1 MIVAPPTVGFG
12 RCPHGKAGN
21 IDHPHCLCA
30 GKLTRSVA
38 VYELKTPEDRHSFP
52 QSVRA
57 CMTAAT
63 IGASTGPQIRNR
75 TPVANSTSI
84 TPGDIGNAVIGA
96 ASVGTFNVNDANRGA
111 PCSCLRQRNSW
122 LACIP
127 ASRATADAT
136 APGSIAAATMRSFSA
151 LDHLRR
157 CRTEV
162 TISAC
167 VFVIGSPQYPLS
179 KPFDK
184 KAPTKIAPSSSRHCA
199 FTCVRADHSSPEAT
213 LSRYSCFA
221 LVLHQPKFPARIHD
235 LSVRR

>member
-1 MIVAPPTVGFG
+1 MRASKVARRLLGGTQSKAMIVAPPTVGSYFG

-111 PCSCLRQRNSW
+111 PCSCWRQRNNW

-127 ASRATADAT
+127 AFRATADAT

-167 VFVIGSPQYPLS
+167 VFVIGSPPYPLS
-179 KPFDK
+179 EPFDNWGELLQK
-184 KAPTKIAPSSSRHCA
+184 EAKALTSQVFETRHQA
-199 FTCVRADHSSPEAT
+199 
-213 LSRYSCFA
+213 LS
-221 LVLHQPKFPARIHD
+221 L
-235 LSVRR
+235 